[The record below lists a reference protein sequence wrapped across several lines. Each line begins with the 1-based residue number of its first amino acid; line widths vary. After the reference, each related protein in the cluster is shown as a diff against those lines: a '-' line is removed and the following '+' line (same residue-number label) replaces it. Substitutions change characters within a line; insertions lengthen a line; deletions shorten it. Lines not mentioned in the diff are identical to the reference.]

1 MHPLKRKINI
11 YNLQAMYAIVEI
23 GGQQHKVEKDQRL
36 YVNRLEA
43 AEGAN
48 LEFDKVMLVDKDG
61 NVTVGIPFVDGTRVA
76 AQVVAHVK
84 DDKVHIFKHKRR
96 KGYRRFNG
104 HRQSLTE
111 LFIQGIL
118 AKGETFK
125 ADSVKKIVKKAKAA
139 PVAVVDTHE
148 EVETAPKKKAAT
160 KKAAAPKSEET
171 EAPKAR
177 KTTKKAPK
185 KGEE

>member
-1 MHPLKRKINI
+1 
-11 YNLQAMYAIVEI
+11 MYAIVEI

-48 LEFDKVMLVDKDG
+48 LEFEKVMLTEKDG
-61 NVTVGIPFVDGTRVA
+61 SVTVGIPFIDGARVA
-76 AQVVAHVK
+76 ALVVSHGK

-118 AKGETFK
+118 AKGETFTASKPEMTAKKKK
-125 ADSVKKIVKKAKAA
+125 AAPEAENALAAEKPAGKKSASKKAAAENAETKTPKAKAA
-139 PVAVVDTHE
+139 GAE
-148 EVETAPKKKAAT
+148 KKKTRT
-160 KKAAAPKSEET
+160 KKTDKNEE
-171 EAPKAR
+171 
-177 KTTKKAPK
+177 
-185 KGEE
+185 

>member
-1 MHPLKRKINI
+1 
-11 YNLQAMYAIVEI
+11 MYAIVEI
-23 GGQQHKVEKDQRL
+23 GGQQHKVKKDQKL

-43 AEGAN
+43 AEGTS

-61 NVTVGIPFVDGTRVA
+61 NVTVGLPFVDGTRVA

-111 LFIQGIL
+111 LFIYEIL
-118 AKGETFK
+118 GKGDAFK
-125 ADSVKKIVKKAKAA
+125 AAAALAPKKKAA
-139 PVAVVDTHE
+139 PKAEVEEVAAE
-148 EVETAPKKKAAT
+148 EVETAPKKKAAP
-160 KKAAAPKSEET
+160 KKKVAPKAEAE
-171 EAPKAR
+171 EAPKA
-177 KTTKKAPK
+177 KKAPAKSTK
-185 KGEE
+185 KSKE